1 MTKLKQGLLFF
12 GMALFAM
19 TVGML
24 LRGQTVDNTPS
35 EAISKGGA
43 AAIFAATLT
52 DIEGEKQALSQWQGD
67 VLVVNFWATWCAPC
81 REEIPEFIAM
91 QDKYQAQGLR
101 FIGIAIDRE
110 EQVIAY
116 SKELGINY
124 PVLLGAGAMALAQAS
139 GNAQSAL
146 PYTVIINRQGEIV
159 NTFLGRVHQKKL
171 EGIFEGLLG
180 VAGRGVAGSS
190 SISITTPEF
199 NVVRHERPS

>member
-19 TVGML
+19 TAGML
-24 LRGQTVDNTPS
+24 LRGQTMDSIPS
-35 EAISKGGA
+35 DEISKSGA

-52 DIEGEKQALSQWQGD
+52 DIEGEEQALSQWKGD

-101 FIGIAIDRE
+101 FIGIAIDRKE
-110 EQVIAY
+110 KVTAY

-124 PVLLGAGAMALAQAS
+124 PVLLGANAMALAQAS
-139 GNAQSAL
+139 GNLQAAL
-146 PYTVIINRQGEIV
+146 PYTVVINRHGEIV

-171 EGIFEGLLG
+171 EGVFEGLL
-180 VAGRGVAGSS
+180 AEELRG
-190 SISITTPEF
+190 PQ
-199 NVVRHERPS
+199 